1 VRVDIQQIRNVGI
14 IAHGGAGKTTLA
26 EALLYNAKATDRMG
40 KVDDGSSN
48 FDYDPEEIRRKITIS
63 TSFHHYAWDKVEV
76 TLADTP
82 GYINFEADT
91 RSCLKVLDGA
101 VLVVNAV
108 SGVEVQTEKMW
119 NLARAADVP
128 VIAFVSKMD
137 RERADSAKA
146 VEEIADILKVPA
158 VPVQL
163 PIGKEAEFRG
173 VIDLFRMKAMIWK
186 GDTGEFTLQEIPP
199 DLAGEASS
207 AREKLVESCAESDDA
222 LIEKFLEGTALSD
235 DEIRNGFRAGVRAMR
250 FLPILYGSALR
261 NIGIQPVLDL
271 VNFALPDPSY
281 RGEIEGTNPKK
292 KAPEK
297 RPIAANAPFSAQVF
311 KTMAD
316 PYAGKLSIFKIFSG
330 TLTPDMS
337 PLNSSKDAVER
348 IGQILRLEGKKQK
361 GVGSASAGEIVA
373 VAKFK
378 ETSTGDTLCDPKA
391 PIVFERPAALD
402 AVISFAVRPK
412 TRNDEDK
419 LGSSL
424 ARMIEEDPTLRFRK
438 DPQTN
443 EFILSGMGETHVE
456 VAVEKL
462 KRVYG
467 VEVELRTQKIAYL
480 ETLKGK
486 AEAQGKH
493 KKQTGGRGQYGDC
506 WIRLEPQPRGKGFEY
521 VDGIVGGSI
530 PRQYIPAVEKGIVE
544 RMSKGVIAGYPVVDV
559 KATVFDGSFHN
570 VDSSEMA
577 FKIAGSLAFKKA
589 ALAAK
594 PVLLEPITEMEV
606 VIPEENVGDI
616 IGDLNGRR
624 GRVLGVDALG
634 KSQVVRCQVPL
645 AEVLRYSSDLRSITS
660 GRGQFTMRVSHYEE
674 VPAAIAEKV
683 ISESKKEMGEEEEE

>member
-1 VRVDIQQIRNVGI
+1 MDIQQIRNVGI

-26 EALLYNAKATDRMG
+26 EALLFNAKATDRMG

-63 TSFHHYAWDKVEV
+63 TSFHHYVWDKVEV

-101 VLVVNAV
+101 ILVVNAV

-119 NLARAADVP
+119 SLARAADVP
-128 VIAFVSKMD
+128 VIAIVSKMD
-137 RERADSAKA
+137 RERADPAKA
-146 VEEIADILKVPA
+146 VEEISDILKVPA

-173 VIDLFRMKAMIWK
+173 VIDLFRMKAMIYK
-186 GDTGEFTLQEIPP
+186 GDTGEFTLQEIPA
-199 DLAGEASS
+199 DLAAEASS

-222 LIEKFLEGTALSD
+222 LIEKFLEGTALTD
-235 DEIRNGFRAGVRAMR
+235 EEIRNGFRAGVRAMR
-250 FLPILYGSALR
+250 FLPVLYGSALR
-261 NIGIQPVLDL
+261 NIAIQPVLDL

-292 KAPEK
+292 KAAEK

-311 KTMAD
+311 KTQAD

-361 GVGSASAGEIVA
+361 AVGSASAGEIVA

-391 PIVFERPAALD
+391 PIVFERPASLE

-443 EFILSGMGETHVE
+443 EFILAGMGETHVE

-544 RMSKGVIAGYPVVDV
+544 RMSKGVLAGYPVVDV

-634 KSQVVRCQVPL
+634 KSQIVRCQVPL

-660 GRGQFTMRVSHYEE
+660 GRGQFTMKVSHYEE
-674 VPAAIAEKV
+674 IPAAIAEKV

>member
-1 VRVDIQQIRNVGI
+1 MDIQQIRNVGI

-26 EALLYNAKATDRMG
+26 EALLFDAKATDRMG

-63 TSFHHYAWDKVEV
+63 TSFHHYVWDKVEV

-101 VLVVNAV
+101 ILLVNAV

-119 NLARAADVP
+119 SLARAADVP

-137 RERADSAKA
+137 RERADPAKA
-146 VEEIADILKVPA
+146 VEEITGILKVPA

-173 VIDLFRMKAMIWK
+173 VIDLFRMKAMMYK
-186 GDTGEFTLQEIPP
+186 GDTGEFTLQEIPA
-199 DLAGEASS
+199 DLAAEASS

-222 LIEKFLEGTALSD
+222 LIEKFLEGTALTD
-235 DEIRNGFRAGVRAMR
+235 EEIRDGFRAGVRAMR
-250 FLPILYGSALR
+250 FLPVLYGSALR
-261 NIGIQPVLDL
+261 NIAVQPVLDL

-281 RGEIEGTNPKK
+281 RGEVEGTNPKK
-292 KAPEK
+292 KVAET
-297 RPIAANAPFSAQVF
+297 RPISANAPFSAQVF

-361 GVGSASAGEIVA
+361 AVGSASAGEIVA

-391 PIVFERPAALD
+391 PIVFERPAPLE

-443 EFILSGMGETHVE
+443 EFILAGMGETHVE

-467 VEVELRTQKIAYL
+467 VEVELRTQKIAYF

-493 KKQTGGRGQYGDC
+493 RKQTGGRGQYGDC

-544 RMSKGVIAGYPVVDV
+544 RMTKGVIAGYPMVDV
-559 KATVFDGSFHN
+559 RATVFDGSFHN

-589 ALAAK
+589 ALAAR
-594 PVLLEPITEMEV
+594 PVLLEPIAEMEV

-616 IGDLNGRR
+616 IGDLNQRR

-660 GRGQFTMRVSHYEE
+660 GRGQFTMKVSHYEE
-674 VPAAIAEKV
+674 IPAAIAEKV

>member
-1 VRVDIQQIRNVGI
+1 MDIQQIRNVGI

-26 EALLYNAKATDRMG
+26 EALLFDAKATDRMG

-101 VLVVNAV
+101 ILVVNAV

-119 NLARAADVP
+119 SLARAADVP

-137 RERADSAKA
+137 RERADPGKA
-146 VEEIADILKVPA
+146 VEEITDILKVPA

-163 PIGKEAEFRG
+163 PIGKESEFRG
-173 VIDLFRMKAMIWK
+173 VIDLFRMKAMIYK
-186 GDTGEFTLQEIPP
+186 GDTGEFTLQEIPA
-199 DLAGEASS
+199 DLAAEASS

-222 LIEKFLEGTALSD
+222 LIEKFLEGTALTD
-235 DEIRNGFRAGVRAMR
+235 EEIRDGFRAGVRAMR
-250 FLPILYGSALR
+250 FLPVLYGSASR
-261 NIGIQPVLDL
+261 NIAVQPVLDL

-281 RGEIEGTNPKK
+281 RGEVEGTNPKK
-292 KAPEK
+292 KVAEK
-297 RPIAANAPFSAQVF
+297 RPISATAPFSAQVF

-330 TLTPDMS
+330 TLTPDIS

-348 IGQILRLEGKKQK
+348 IGQILRLEGKKQRA
-361 GVGSASAGEIVA
+361 VGSASAGEIVA

-391 PIVFERPAALD
+391 PIVFERPTPLE

-467 VEVELRTQKIAYL
+467 VEVELRMQKIAYF

-544 RMSKGVIAGYPVVDV
+544 RMSKGVIAGYPLVDV

-594 PVLLEPITEMEV
+594 PVLLEPIAEMEV

-660 GRGQFTMRVSHYEE
+660 GRGQFTMKVSHYEE
-674 VPAAIAEKV
+674 IPSAIAEKV

>member
-1 VRVDIQQIRNVGI
+1 MDIQQIRNVGI

-26 EALLYNAKATDRMG
+26 EALLFNARATDRMG

-63 TSFHHYAWDKVEV
+63 TSFHHYVWDKVEV

-101 VLVVNAV
+101 ILVVNAV

-119 NLARAADVP
+119 SLARAADVP
-128 VIAFVSKMD
+128 VIAIVSKMD
-137 RERADSAKA
+137 RERADPAKA
-146 VEEIADILKVPA
+146 VEEITDILKVPA

-173 VIDLFRMKAMIWK
+173 VIDLFRMKAMIYK
-186 GDTGEFTLQEIPP
+186 GDTGEFTLQEIPA
-199 DLAGEASS
+199 DLAAEASS

-222 LIEKFLEGTALSD
+222 LIEKFLEGTALTD
-235 DEIRNGFRAGVRAMR
+235 EEIRNGFRAGVRSMR
-250 FLPILYGSALR
+250 FLPVLYGSALR
-261 NIGIQPVLDL
+261 NIAIQPVLDL

-281 RGEIEGTNPKK
+281 RGEVEGTNPKK
-292 KAPEK
+292 KVAEK
-297 RPIAANAPFSAQVF
+297 RPISATAPFSAQIF
-311 KTMAD
+311 KTIAD

-361 GVGSASAGEIVA
+361 AVGSASAGEIVA

-391 PIVFERPAALD
+391 PIVFGRPAPLE

-443 EFILSGMGETHVE
+443 EFILAGMGETHVE

-589 ALAAK
+589 ALAAR

-660 GRGQFTMRVSHYEE
+660 GRGQFTMKVSHYEE
-674 VPAAIAEKV
+674 IPAAIAEKV